1 MLAQQILTILL
12 KIHIHIHEDTVW
24 SLNIIYNIGLY
35 MVTDV
40 ETSPI
45 GLPKPGSAI
54 ICQSELNQWEWR
66 NISAFHLVAP
76 KTVYQILCF
85 IINN

>member
-12 KIHIHIHEDTVW
+12 KIQIHIHKDTVW

-35 MVTDV
+35 LVTYD

-54 ICQSELNQWEWR
+54 ICQSELN
-66 NISAFHLVAP
+66 HY
-76 KTVYQILCF
+76 KTMQNNHTPFWGMHSGSGGIYLHF
-85 IINN
+85 I